1 MQIREKREIPLN
13 RVLLPILDSAGR
25 FLIVEHHDP
34 SVLMFAT
41 ERYESMTHFLSTNLY
56 EDKTSKKKE

>member
-1 MQIREKREIPLN
+1 MQIREKGEIPLN
-13 RVLLPILDSAGR
+13 RDLLPIIDSACR
-25 FLIVEHHDP
+25 FLIVEHRDP

-41 ERYESMTHFLSTNLY
+41 ERYESMSHILSTNLY